1 VFQERYRHYSP
12 GKKMH
17 IDPNNI
23 MTILV
28 ALTNRRNKKRP
39 LRKPGWTPAG
49 WEEENA
55 METPETPE
63 STPAATP

>member
-1 VFQERYRHYSP
+1 
-12 GKKMH
+12 MH